1 MSASTG
7 TINSGIG
14 TRQLGTALAGVALAV
29 ALAVGLAFGVS
40 TASRSQAAPAAG
52 AAPALRPRLQHRPP
66 RLQVTSGAGT
76 FDHGSSIDLPGV
88 KVQVKLRRAR
98 ASPLRGVA
106 ATRGDAG
113 ETRNSLWA
121 SPRGCSFV

>member
-14 TRQLGTALAGVALAV
+14 NRQVGTAVAGATALAV

-40 TASRSQAAPAAG
+40 NASRSQATQA
-52 AAPALRPRLQHRPP
+52 AAPVAGFDHGSSIDLPGKA
-66 RLQVTSGAGT
+66 VTSGAGT

-88 KVQVKLRRAR
+88 KVQVNSGNHGPRRFA
-98 ASPLRGVA
+98 
-106 ATRGDAG
+106 
-113 ETRNSLWA
+113 E
-121 SPRGCSFV
+121 

>member
-14 TRQLGTALAGVALAV
+14 TRQVGTALAGVALAV

-40 TASRSQAAPAAG
+40 TASRSQATQA
-52 AAPALRPRLQHRPP
+52 AAPVAGFDHGSSIDLPTK
-66 RLQVTSGAGT
+66 VTSGAGT

-88 KVQVKLRRAR
+88 KSRSTPGATGLA
-98 ASPLRGVA
+98 ASRSNRNPRSRGEQ
-106 ATRGDAG
+106 
-113 ETRNSLWA
+113 ETA
-121 SPRGCSFV
+121 SGPVPEAVRSV

>member
-14 TRQLGTALAGVALAV
+14 TRQVGTALAGVALAV

-40 TASRSQAAPAAG
+40 TASRSQATQA
-52 AAPALRPRLQHRPP
+52 AAPVAGFDHGSSIDLPSKA
-66 RLQVTSGAGT
+66 VTSGAGT

-88 KVQVKLRRAR
+88 KVQVNSGGHGPRRFA
-98 ASPLRGVA
+98 
-106 ATRGDAG
+106 
-113 ETRNSLWA
+113 E
-121 SPRGCSFV
+121 

>member
-14 TRQLGTALAGVALAV
+14 TRPVGTALAGVALAV

-40 TASRSQAAPAAG
+40 TASRSQATQA
-52 AAPALRPRLQHRPP
+52 AAPVAGFDHGSSIDLPSK
-66 RLQVTSGAGT
+66 VTTGAGT

-88 KVQVKLRRAR
+88 KVQVK
-98 ASPLRGVA
+98 SFRGHGVQRFA
-106 ATRGDAG
+106 
-113 ETRNSLWA
+113 E
-121 SPRGCSFV
+121 

>member
-14 TRQLGTALAGVALAV
+14 TSQVGKALAGVALAV

-40 TASRSQAAPAAG
+40 TASRSQATPS
-52 AAPALRPRLQHRPP
+52 AAPAP
-66 RLQVTSGAGT
+66 A

-88 KVQVKLRRAR
+88 KVQVNSGGHGPRRFA
-98 ASPLRGVA
+98 
-106 ATRGDAG
+106 
-113 ETRNSLWA
+113 E
-121 SPRGCSFV
+121 